1 MSTPEATGVSP
12 DSIDALIARRLPDW
26 LTTASPDRLRAL
38 HQALRQQQDDAEQVR
53 QVLAPIPALD
63 DFASELLQHALLRDY
78 QLTFDVRTARL
89 RRVDQVTL
97 ALPVAYTPLP
107 NIPRVSTQSLLATV
121 LHNLT
126 LDETRPGYFTQWA
139 VEDAAGDTQALSFEE
154 FAALCRNLDVGGR
167 YQAGLRAQLL
177 PADRQKRDEVERLM
191 EQALRS
197 ELEGAVRLAQLR
209 GEIDERTYLQM
220 LRVISPAPIVPA
232 DTSVLSYRQLY
243 LLGKR
248 INGVVVIETR
258 ERNEAFLQGLI
269 VWIPADPQRPVQEYG
284 SWWALYQA
292 LGLRLRDPHYARFF
306 GRFIAERDR
315 AAFFAAWSQLQADT
329 AAGTALTLDGRDR
342 ALGGPLFAY
351 LRGLRI
357 DKMLDDA
364 RVLAVPTDDED
375 AKTRRERLEGYQSAG
390 LTLLNLAGLFVPVL
404 GEVMLVVA
412 AVQIANE
419 VYEGYEDW
427 QLGDRHAALGHL
439 FGVAESLVLGAA
451 VGGVAAAAGHALERI
466 AFVDAMTPIV
476 TDAGQLKLCSADV
489 AAYRVTPKALAVGQ
503 RVEDQGR
510 WQLRLHEGSFVLAGD
525 KEGDSLHISHPRRS
539 DAYQPMLEDNGQGG
553 WRHALERPQEWQGR
567 APLLRRLG
575 ASLADLTEEQV
586 QVVLDGTGF
595 DQQHLRRLHLENAP
609 APARLLD
616 AVDRCRLHEQFAQL
630 RGQAFEDRL
639 AALQPVEQV
648 ADARL
653 RRDFP
658 GLSIRAA
665 QALVEQVDSRQVE
678 RMLAADRVP
687 LALAERARW
696 HLRDSRLDRACAGLR
711 QASAI
716 NPDTEKVALGLI
728 DQRAPWAEA
737 MRIEIR
743 ADSPQGSLL
752 AQRGMPAAAQVM
764 RIVRG
769 AAGYGVH
776 TASGQ
781 LLAGASA
788 QDSLFRALLLTLDDG
803 QKQLLGDA
811 ALSEQQLSDVLA
823 TQAHGDREQVARSI
837 GLAPIGTGVRPPVR
851 LGDGRLGYPLS
862 GRGESHGQASRRG
875 IGQILPTL
883 DAAQLQQ
890 YLLDLI
896 SRRID
901 PWTHYLELHGQL
913 RALRQVL
920 RSWRLEQAG
929 VLDLLRRGR
938 VATAIRR
945 CWRRKTRLLD
955 DGSYALEIH
964 GEPVGS
970 LPRLPDE
977 LRFDHV
983 SQLVLRDMDLTAIDA
998 PFLDRFPRLTELDL
1012 RDNRLMAL
1020 PEGLQR
1026 LTALRV
1032 LRLDN
1037 NQIILTAADNRRL
1050 RALVSLQRL
1059 ELNDNPLR
1067 AAPDVSQL
1075 LHLRRVG
1082 LRGTG
1087 LERLPA
1093 RVQQLPWRGI
1103 ADLRDNQIRQVN
1115 RDIEGLRLRLNRVS
1129 LHDNPLDAASQRYL
1143 DDLPRQPSASGQP
1156 LPGTSSYR
1164 HALLED
1170 AERSHWLAGSQG
1182 AQRVE
1187 REAQWRNLSF
1197 EPGVNGFF
1205 RVLRDLGRSPD
1216 FISRPLYYRERVW
1229 RIIDAVEQ
1237 NSELRAQLFELA
1249 GGTASCEDRL
1259 LWLFSQMEV
1268 RVLIHR
1274 QTASVSQVHSEV
1286 VLMGLGR
1293 SLFRLDRLDQIAA
1306 RRIQAIRAAHQ
1317 QVDDIEVYLTYRV
1330 RLAGPLRLP
1339 AQPASLH
1346 FEAFSGL
1353 TPADFNNAR
1362 IEVLR
1367 AENHD
1372 SLAQSLAGQEF
1383 WQEYLRENYQRRFTA
1398 LVDVQRAS
1406 LERYEAQVE
1415 AGRITEQ
1422 AYLESCQA
1430 LASELNEQERALIRL
1445 LTDEAY
1451 ARWPV

>member
-1 MSTPEATGVSP
+1 MTTAVTTGTPP

-26 LTTASPDRLRAL
+26 LTAASLDRLRAL
-38 HQALRQQQDDAEQVR
+38 HLALRKQQEDAERVR
-53 QVLAPIPALD
+53 QLLAPIPAPQ
-63 DFASELLQHALLRDY
+63 DFASEQLQHALLRDY
-78 QLTFDVRTARL
+78 RLTFDVRKARL
-89 RRVDQVTL
+89 RRVDQVIL
-97 ALPVAYTPLP
+97 SLPVPHTPSP
-107 NIPRVSTQSLLATV
+107 NITRVSTQSLLATA

-126 LDETRPGYFTQWA
+126 LDETRPGYFTQWS

-154 FAALCRNLDVGGR
+154 FAALCRNLDIGGR

-177 PADRQKRDEVERLM
+177 PADSQQRREIERLM

-197 ELEGAVRLAQLR
+197 ELESAVRLAQLR
-209 GEIDERTYLQM
+209 GEIDERSYLQM
-220 LRVISPAPIVPA
+220 LRVISLKPIVPA
-232 DTSVLSYRQLY
+232 DTSVLTYRQLY

-248 INGVVVIETR
+248 IHGVVVIETR
-258 ERNEAFLQGLI
+258 EPGEAYLQGLI
-269 VWIPADPQRPVQEYG
+269 VWIPGDPQQPLQEYP
-284 SWWALYQA
+284 SWWAFYQA

-306 GRFIAERDR
+306 ERFIAERDR
-315 AAFFAAWSQLQADT
+315 AAFFAAWRQLHADT
-329 AAGTALTLDGRDR
+329 APGAALTLDGRDR
-342 ALGGPLFAY
+342 TLGGPLFAY

-364 RVLAVPTDDED
+364 RVLAVPTGDED
-375 AKTRRERLEGYQSAG
+375 AKTRRARLEGYQSAG

-404 GEVMLVVA
+404 GEVMLAVA
-412 AVQIANE
+412 AGQLANE

-439 FGVAESLVLGAA
+439 FGVAESLLLGAA
-451 VGGVAAAAGHALERI
+451 VGGAAAGAGHVLERL
-466 AFVDAMTPIV
+466 AFVDELTPMV
-476 TDAGQLKLCSADV
+476 TEAGQLKLCSADL
-489 AAYRVTPKALAVGQ
+489 AAYRVAHQDAAIGE
-503 RVEDQGR
+503 RVQHQGL
-510 WQLRLHEGSFVLAGD
+510 WQLRLHEGSFVLAGY
-525 KEGDSLHISHPRRS
+525 KEGDNLHISHPRRGE
-539 DAYQPMLEDNGQGG
+539 AYQPMLEHNGQGG

-567 APLLRRLG
+567 ALLLRRLG
-575 ASLADLTEEQV
+575 SGLADLTEEQV
-586 QVVLDGTGF
+586 QIVLDCTGF
-595 DQQHLRRLHLENAP
+595 DALRLRRLHLENAP

-616 AVDRCRLHEQFAQL
+616 AVDRCRLHGQFADL
-630 RGQAFEDRL
+630 RGEAFEALL
-639 AALQPVEQV
+639 AASQPAEEV
-648 ADARL
+648 ADALL

-658 GLSIRAA
+658 GLSVRAA
-665 QALVEQVDSRQVE
+665 QALVEHVDSRQVE
-678 RMLAADRVP
+678 RMLASQRVP

-711 QASAI
+711 QAPAA
-716 NPDTEKVALGLI
+716 NADTERLALGLV
-728 DQRAPWAEA
+728 DHVAPWAESL
-737 MRIEIR
+737 RIELR
-743 ADSPQGSLL
+743 ADSPQGPLQMQIG
-752 AQRGMPAAAQVM
+752 APAADEVV

-769 AAGYGVH
+769 TAGYTVH

-781 LLAGASA
+781 LLAGATA
-788 QDSLFRALLLTLDDG
+788 HDSLVRALLLSLRDG

-811 ALSEQQLSDVLA
+811 ELSEQQLSDVLA
-823 TQAHGDREQVARSI
+823 SQARDDRELAARLI
-837 GLAPIGTGVRPPVR
+837 GQAPIAGGVRPPVR

-875 IGQILPTL
+875 IGQIFPTL

-896 SRRID
+896 NRRVD
-901 PWTHYLELHGQL
+901 PWAHYLELDGQL
-913 RALRQVL
+913 RSLRRVL
-920 RSWRLEQAG
+920 RNWRVEQAG
-929 VLDLLRRGR
+929 VLDLIRRGR

-945 CWRRKTRLLD
+945 CWRRKTGLLD
-955 DGSYALEIH
+955 DGSHALEIR
-964 GEPVGS
+964 GEAVGS
-970 LPRLPDE
+970 LPRIPDD
-977 LRFDHV
+977 LSFGHV
-983 SQLVLRDMDLTAIDA
+983 TQLTLRDMDLSEIDA
-998 PFLDRFPRLTELDL
+998 HFLARFPQLTELDL

-1020 PEGLQR
+1020 PEGLER

-1067 AAPDVSQL
+1067 AAPDVSRL
-1075 LHLRRVG
+1075 IHLRSVG
-1082 LRGTG
+1082 LRATG

-1143 DDLPRQPSASGQP
+1143 DDHPRQSSATGHP
-1156 LPGTSSYR
+1156 LQGTSSYR
-1164 HALLED
+1164 HAALQE

-1187 REAQWRNLSF
+1187 RETQWRNLSF
-1197 EPGVNGFF
+1197 EPNVNVFF
-1205 RVLRDLGRSPD
+1205 RFLRDLAHSPD
-1216 FISRPLYYRERVW
+1216 FIARPLYYRERVW
-1229 RIIDAVEQ
+1229 SIIEACEQ
-1237 NSELRAQLFELA
+1237 NTELRAQLFELL

-1259 LWLFSQMEV
+1259 LWLFSQMEL

-1306 RRIQAIRAAHQ
+1306 RRIQAIRAAHRD
-1317 QVDDIEVYLTYRV
+1317 VDDIEVYLAFRV
-1330 RLAGPLRLP
+1330 RLAGQLRLP
-1339 AQPASLH
+1339 AQPVNLH

-1353 TPADFNNAR
+1353 TPADYNNAR

-1367 AENHD
+1367 AESND
-1372 SLAQSLAGQEF
+1372 SLAQALAAQEF
-1383 WQEYLRENYQRRFTA
+1383 WQEHLRVSYNRRFTA
-1398 LVDVQRAS
+1398 LVDVQRAA

-1415 AGRITEQ
+1415 AGEITEQ
-1422 AYLESCQA
+1422 AYLQGCAE
-1430 LASELNEQERALIRL
+1430 LASQLHEQERALIRS

-1451 ARWPV
+1451 TRWPV